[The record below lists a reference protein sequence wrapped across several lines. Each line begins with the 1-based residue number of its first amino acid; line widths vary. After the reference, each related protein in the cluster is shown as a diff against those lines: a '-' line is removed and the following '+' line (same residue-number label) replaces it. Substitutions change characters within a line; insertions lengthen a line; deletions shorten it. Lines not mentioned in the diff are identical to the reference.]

1 MVLDY
6 EKVFKNH
13 DFCDVVMPNGK
24 KRKILKY
31 TQYQNL
37 IGCPLLFMQNLNL

>member
-13 DFCDVVMPNGK
+13 DFCDVVMPDEK

-37 IGCPLLFMQNLNL
+37 IGYPLLFM